1 MLFPTLSSLR
11 HSFVS
16 SSKVSFAFP
25 CSPSRS
31 SRGMVMGPRHQVPH
45 TSLRARC
52 AGTPDARAPQ
62 PGRLSPRGPQ
72 ATRSGRTAAG
82 PPGSPSSAHTCRRVT
97 PVCPCPATQD
107 ARAAATDV
115 TARPSHTPPPPRV
128 YTTHV
133 AIPTARQGRASWPA
147 AAHPGPARSC
157 LILPPASRRPAR
169 SRRARSRGHA
179 RAAPHRAPP
188 RRALPKASSV
198 AHPGQ
203 PRAARRLARKRK
215 ARAAHSP
222 HSPLSRAGSEC
233 ASFRCGAQR

>member
-1 MLFPTLSSLR
+1 MLAPHNLADS
-11 HSFVS
+11 
-16 SSKVSFAFP
+16 AP
-25 CSPSRS
+25 E
-31 SRGMVMGPRHQVPH
+31 GPRRREAV
-45 TSLRARC
+45 
-52 AGTPDARAPQ
+52 
-62 PGRLSPRGPQ
+62 
-72 ATRSGRTAAG
+72 G
-82 PPGSPSSAHTCRRVT
+82 PPLAHPEALPRLTPAGVT

-133 AIPTARQGRASWPA
+133 AIPTARPGRASWPA